1 MKGLLTLLVILLL
14 GVSGPCL
21 ADLNRD
27 DMAKDKPV
35 WTDYWLSLIHQF
47 QVNIP
52 FNQLNKHL
60 CLISQTNYQEY
71 TNLESSDE
79 TPAHAYLT
87 NVRER
92 DCATDMYNE
101 GGVVQASQASPSSPI
116 KLNFWRSPSSERAR
130 NNIEVEVFEEASQE
144 NIFGIMNLNIE
155 IIGLLP
161 NKMLLKWFSTSEQFT
176 DNTVRY
182 QVAEYL
188 DSVLTDQTLE
198 PGQKEEFYG
207 VDILYNTNTATG
219 FDSIISKF
227 FRSTSYSSTTFSV

>member
-130 NNIEVEVFEEASQE
+130 NNIDC
-144 NIFGIMNLNIE
+144 
-155 IIGLLP
+155 LLY
-161 NKMLLKWFSTSEQFT
+161 TSPSP
-176 DNTVRY
+176 R
-182 QVAEYL
+182 
-188 DSVLTDQTLE
+188 DS
-198 PGQKEEFYG
+198 
-207 VDILYNTNTATG
+207 
-219 FDSIISKF
+219 
-227 FRSTSYSSTTFSV
+227 